1 MAEVFFDKFNDRL
14 KKAHV
19 AVAGL
24 GGLGS
29 NIAVALAR
37 SNVGNLHLIDFDR
50 VDMSNLNRQHYNIN
64 HLGKYKTEALKEQLK
79 FINPDVNVTID
90 TVKVTPDNIKT
101 LFQNDEIICEAFDKA
116 EMKAMLVNEVLE
128 VFPEKF
134 LVSGSGMAGY
144 ETSNTIVTKR
154 ITEKF
159 YLCGDGVSGLAYDR
173 KLLAP
178 RVSICAGHQA
188 NMILRII
195 LGEYDV

>member
-37 SNVGNLHLIDFDR
+37 SNVGNLHLIDFDK

-79 FINPDVNVTID
+79 LINPDVNVTID
-90 TVKVTPDNIKT
+90 TVKVTPDNIKM

-116 EMKAMLVNEVLE
+116 EMKAMLVNEVIE
-128 VFPEKF
+128 VFPDKF